1 MAFQARTAD
10 QEEKSRVAKNSIK
23 TFLHSRIKKV
33 EPHQTIVSRMSLLD
47 REKQQKVDVN
57 QTFSSYGQ
65 IDFDMDDIRREK
77 DVVRSVMSGMSQ
89 ADAQRYDA
97 QLVNKMW
104 TNMLLN
110 ISKVARYYQK

>member
-1 MAFQARTAD
+1 M
-10 QEEKSRVAKNSIK
+10 AKNSIK